1 MMSRKESVG
10 SNSPSTFPISGIFS
24 PSNTC
29 NSDPGNLNSPPPAWK
44 DNSLCFSCQ
53 QAGHWARNC
62 PNRTPT
68 ARRELHLGPPSS
80 LPSAG
85 PSPVVYCPCG
95 GGICDVKVS
104 RKPKSSGRK
113 FYACPLYPSV
123 NKCNFFKWYDELS
136 SDDLTYDAPTCECG
150 AGPCHVYR
158 ETDGPNA
165 GRKFFVCPIK
175 KGQGA
180 CDFRQLVG
188 ATDSHSNDGTTTSPS
203 IFTNC
208 HENNSA
214 NSDFVVEGDS
224 PKKNYFQGQGASGFS
239 RSVDATNCHSDEGT
253 TTSQST
259 LSNFHENSS
268 ANSEFVEEGHFPKQK
283 SFQGQGACGFK
294 RFVDATDCH
303 SDEGTTSS
311 QSTLTNCHENS
322 SANSDFV
329 EEGNFPKQK
338 SFQGQGACGFR
349 RFVDATDC
357 YSDEDDTS
365 SQSTLTNCQEN
376 SSANGVSVVGGDFAC
391 QVQEIGS
398 SVVDCLEHAPKF
410 GIISEPPR
418 KDRIRLV
425 NSEGRDDTS
434 DEPLRNRYKRLRFGA
449 LKSDGVALK
458 ITSDGWDVPQS
469 KPKGPT
475 MVKALRASVL
485 TPEPS
490 SPQKRHFLGQISPA
504 GSSLTGASSSSLCYN
519 SPALPS
525 LKVPVTWNCLESA
538 VHQILGFQFR
548 GWYGQLLFPPSR
560 SLTVPSPK
568 PFFCC
573 ISPSFDPIWDPQ
585 DVNVSNAEAAAI
597 VPYSQSS
604 AEPNKQ
610 SLLLE
615 QPSKTLQGNKITEPI
630 EETFQ
635 NAAKQIQNKLLTVL
649 ELTDFRDH
657 KTMAS
662 DASSVFRA
670 LDGLLVDYQPF
681 KQLVMEFVGTAASLA
696 EAELSIQEDNTLQQV
711 VDKYNCQKQH
721 LENISHLHA
730 ETAAAL
736 EASTE
741 HLESLR
747 KEVVLV
753 KAMLCRIEEKLL
765 SCEAENVEIL
775 YRLEEVNEDKL
786 KSQQRLLV
794 AAAEVEEARKLVQKR
809 DAAEASFKAAKL
821 QLQQSF
827 NES

>member
-1 MMSRKESVG
+1 MDLHQSNGHTVAILPLPPPPVDDEGMTSQWESLG
-10 SNSPSTFPISGIFS
+10 SDSPSTFPISGIFS
-24 PSNTC
+24 PPNTC
-29 NSDPGNLNSPPPAWK
+29 NSHPGNLNSPPPACK
-44 DNSLCFSCQ
+44 VNSLCFSCQ
-53 QAGHWARNC
+53 QAGHWARKC

-68 ARRELHLGPPSS
+68 ARRQLHFGPPSS
-80 LPSAG
+80 PPSAG

-95 GGICDVKVS
+95 GGICNVKVS
-104 RKPKSSGRK
+104 RKPRSSGRK
-113 FYACPLYPSV
+113 FYSCPLYPANSC
-123 NKCNFFKWYDELS
+123 KFFKWYDELS
-136 SDDLTYDAPTCECG
+136 SDDLTYDVPTCECG

-158 ETDGPNA
+158 ESDGPNA

-175 KGQGA
+175 K
-180 CDFRQLVG
+180 CLDESKHSSTDRVLVVSVDWDRVLVISDDWWVLLIVIQMMVLLLPRT
-188 ATDSHSNDGTTTSPS
+188 AMKIALQIVTSLWKRIFQRKTTSK
-203 IFTNC
+203 
-208 HENNSA
+208 
-214 NSDFVVEGDS
+214 DRVLVV
-224 PKKNYFQGQGASGFS
+224 
-239 RSVDATNCHSDEGT
+239 SVDLWMLLIVIQT
-253 TTSQST
+253 
-259 LSNFHENSS
+259 
-268 ANSEFVEEGHFPKQK
+268 K
-283 SFQGQGACGFK
+283 
-294 RFVDATDCH
+294 
-303 SDEGTTSS
+303 
-311 QSTLTNCHENS
+311 
-322 SANSDFV
+322 
-329 EEGNFPKQK
+329 
-338 SFQGQGACGFR
+338 
-349 RFVDATDC
+349 
-357 YSDEDDTS
+357 
-365 SQSTLTNCQEN
+365 
-376 SSANGVSVVGGDFAC
+376 
-391 QVQEIGS
+391 EIGS
-398 SVVDCLEHAPKF
+398 SVVNCLERAPKF
-410 GIISEPPR
+410 GIIFEPPR
-418 KDRIRLV
+418 KDRIPLV
-425 NSEGRDDTS
+425 DSQGREDTS
-434 DEPLRNRYKRLRFGA
+434 DEPLRNRYKRLRCGN
-449 LKSDGVALK
+449 LKSDGFALN
-458 ITSDGWDVPQS
+458 ITSDGWDVSKS
-469 KPKGPT
+469 KPKVPT
-475 MVKALRASVL
+475 MVKALRTSVL
-485 TPEPS
+485 TLEPS
-490 SPQKRHFLGQISPA
+490 RPQKRLFLGQISPA
-504 GSSLTGASSSSLCYN
+504 GSSLTGASSTSLCYN
-519 SPALPS
+519 SPALRS
-525 LKVPVTWNCLESA
+525 LRVPVTWNYLESA
-538 VHQILGFQFR
+538 VHQILGFQF
-548 GWYGQLLFPPSR
+548 GGSDCQLLFPPSR
-560 SLTVPSPK
+560 SLTIPSPK
-568 PFFCC
+568 PFFCSG

>member
-1 MMSRKESVG
+1 MDLHQSNGHTVAILPLPPPPVDDEGMTSQWESLG
-10 SNSPSTFPISGIFS
+10 SDSPSTFPISGIFS
-24 PSNTC
+24 PPNTC
-29 NSDPGNLNSPPPAWK
+29 NSHPGNLNSPPPACK
-44 DNSLCFSCQ
+44 VNSLCFSCQ
-53 QAGHWARNC
+53 QAGHWARKC

-68 ARRELHLGPPSS
+68 ARRQLHFGPPSS
-80 LPSAG
+80 PPSAG

-95 GGICDVKVS
+95 GGICNVKVS
-104 RKPKSSGRK
+104 RKPRSSGRK
-113 FYACPLYPSV
+113 FYSCPLYPANSC
-123 NKCNFFKWYDELS
+123 KFFKWYDELS
-136 SDDLTYDAPTCECG
+136 SDDLTYDVPTCECG

-158 ETDGPNA
+158 ESDGPNA

-180 CDFRQLVG
+180 CDFRRLVG
-188 ATDSHSNDGTTTSPS
+188 VTDSHSNDGTTTP
-203 IFTNC
+203 TNC
-208 HENNSA
+208 HEDSSA
-214 NSDFVVEGDS
+214 NSDFVVEKDFS
-224 PKKNYFQGQGASGFS
+224 KENNFQGQGACGFS
-239 RSVDATNCHSDEGT
+239 RSVDATDCHPDEG
-253 TTSQST
+253 
-259 LSNFHENSS
+259 
-268 ANSEFVEEGHFPKQK
+268 A
-283 SFQGQGACGFK
+283 
-294 RFVDATDCH
+294 
-303 SDEGTTSS
+303 TSS
-311 QSTLTNCHENS
+311 QSTLNNCHKNS
-322 SANSDFV
+322 SANS
-329 EEGNFPKQK
+329 
-338 SFQGQGACGFR
+338 
-349 RFVDATDC
+349 
-357 YSDEDDTS
+357 
-365 SQSTLTNCQEN
+365 
-376 SSANGVSVVGGDFAC
+376 VSIVGGDFTC

-398 SVVDCLEHAPKF
+398 SVVNCLERAPKF
-410 GIISEPPR
+410 GIIFEPPR
-418 KDRIRLV
+418 KDRIPLV
-425 NSEGRDDTS
+425 DSQGREDTS
-434 DEPLRNRYKRLRFGA
+434 DEPLRNRYKRLRCGN
-449 LKSDGVALK
+449 LKSDGFALN
-458 ITSDGWDVPQS
+458 ITSDGWDVSKS
-469 KPKGPT
+469 KPKVPT
-475 MVKALRASVL
+475 MVKALRTSVL
-485 TPEPS
+485 TLEPS
-490 SPQKRHFLGQISPA
+490 RPQKRLFLGQISPA
-504 GSSLTGASSSSLCYN
+504 GSSLTGASSTSLCYN
-519 SPALPS
+519 SPALRS
-525 LKVPVTWNCLESA
+525 LRVPVTWNYLESA
-538 VHQILGFQFR
+538 VHQILGFQF
-548 GWYGQLLFPPSR
+548 GGSDCQLLFPPSR
-560 SLTVPSPK
+560 SLTIPSPK
-568 PFFCC
+568 PFFCSG